1 MVSSVLAA
9 GLTTVYQQLN
19 AFAGLESFWTN
30 FDSIF
35 GTEYN
40 VSVAQS
46 LRSQWQSG
54 NFSQLGLAE

>member
-1 MVSSVLAA
+1 MVSSVLSA
-9 GLTTVYQQLN
+9 GLTTVYQQLT

-46 LRSQWQSG
+46 LRTQWQSG